1 MRLMGALG
9 ALALGMF
16 IGYAKSYRVQARAQA
31 LSVFLE
37 ELPRLLLQMEY
48 KTLPLSRLVQTLG
61 RADGLLGPFWAA
73 FGALLPEWGVE
84 GAWIQALAEKAP
96 YGLSEGDLAILRNAG
111 PILSY
116 PEAEGRKKSAQ
127 GLLAELTE
135 QREALRREQEKR
147 GNLYGTLGLL
157 MGLAMAILIL

>member
-9 ALALGMF
+9 ALGLGMF

-73 FGALLPEWGVE
+73 FGYFRDVSISPCSSSKRL
-84 GAWIQALAEKAP
+84 IQ
-96 YGLSEGDLAILRNAG
+96 SRIR
-111 PILSY
+111 ISTW
-116 PEAEGRKKSAQ
+116 
-127 GLLAELTE
+127 LLADLPS
-135 QREALRREQEKR
+135 
-147 GNLYGTLGLL
+147 
-157 MGLAMAILIL
+157 

>member
-9 ALALGMF
+9 ALGLGMF

-61 RADGLLGPFWAA
+61 RADGLP
-73 FGALLPEWGVE
+73 V
-84 GAWIQALAEKAP
+84 
-96 YGLSEGDLAILRNAG
+96 
-111 PILSY
+111 SY
-116 PEAEGRKKSAQ
+116 THLDVYKRQ
-127 GLLAELTE
+127 GT
-135 QREALRREQEKR
+135 
-147 GNLYGTLGLL
+147 G
-157 MGLAMAILIL
+157 

>member
-9 ALALGMF
+9 ALGLGMF

-111 PILSY
+111 SILSY

>member
-9 ALALGMF
+9 ALGLGMF

-61 RADGLLGPFWAA
+61 RADGLLGPFWR
-73 FGALLPEWGVE
+73 LL
-84 GAWIQALAEKAP
+84 AP
-96 YGLSEGDLAILRNAG
+96 CCRNGGLREPGYR
-111 PILSY
+111 PW
-116 PEAEGRKKSAQ
+116 RKK
-127 GLLAELTE
+127 
-135 QREALRREQEKR
+135 RRMAFQKGIWPFYETRGPSFPTRKR
-147 GNLYGTLGLL
+147 RAGKNLPKGCWQS
-157 MGLAMAILIL
+157 